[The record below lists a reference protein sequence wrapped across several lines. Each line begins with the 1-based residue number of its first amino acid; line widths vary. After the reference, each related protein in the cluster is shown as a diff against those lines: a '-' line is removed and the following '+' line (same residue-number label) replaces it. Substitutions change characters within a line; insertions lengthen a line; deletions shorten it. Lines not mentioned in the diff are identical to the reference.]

1 MKAFTDYLF
10 ILDWNLIIL
19 DVKFPINENI
29 LDLSPIEIRDTKITN
44 CNLGPEFNTK
54 ITKALDLIEK
64 TGQTQEFLFELN
76 LKEYYQLKC
85 RITSQSQEKE
95 KETRGQRE
103 KGTERKG
110 DKEPMGVGVKRVGF
124 PDRVMFTFHPQRWTD
139 KPVPWFKELVVQ
151 NLKNVVKGVMVGR
164 KG

>member
-95 KETRGQRE
+95 KEHPLVLVIQDNTSHAELEKKFRE
-103 KGTERKG
+103 INER
-110 DKEPMGVGVKRVGF
+110 
-124 PDRVMFTFHPQRWTD
+124 
-139 KPVPWFKELVVQ
+139 
-151 NLKNVVKGVMVGR
+151 
-164 KG
+164 